1 MGQNFEEVRESADI
15 LIVGGGIAGL
25 TAAVSAKE
33 KNPDAEIIVVE
44 KQTAG
49 YGGKAN
55 KGGGVL
61 QYFELEHMKPEEF
74 LQYHVHAVGCYLGDQ
89 EVMKKYV
96 AMNNAK

>member
-49 YGGKAN
+49 YGGKA
-55 KGGGVL
+55 KDRKSV
-61 QYFELEHMKPEEF
+61 
-74 LQYHVHAVGCYLGDQ
+74 V
-89 EVMKKYV
+89 
-96 AMNNAK
+96 